1 MSAKA
6 AREIKKKSI
15 EEQEKTFEDM
25 WTNPMKKPFLEKVVL
40 NIGVG
45 AGGEELER
53 AVTVL
58 QTISGKTPVKTLSK
72 KNVKEFNLR
81 IGRPIG
87 TMVTVREQNAEKLL
101 KRLFVVNNDKM
112 LKKSFDNYGN
122 FGFGITEHITI
133 PGVEYDNVIGIWG
146 LDVVGRIVRPGMR
159 VKFRRKSKAKVS
171 KHHYVSRVEA
181 QYFLKKKFGVE
192 IVDKLDLDY
201 I

>member
-1 MSAKA
+1 MSAKT
-6 AREIKKKSI
+6 ARETKKKSI
-15 EEQEKTFEDM
+15 EEQEKTFEEM

-159 VKFRRKSKAKVS
+159 VKFRRKSKAKVP

>member
-1 MSAKA
+1 MSTRA

-15 EEQEKTFEDM
+15 KEQEDTFEEM
-25 WTNPMKKPFLEKVVL
+25 WAYSMKKPYLEKVVL

-53 AVTVL
+53 AATVL

-87 TMVTVREQNAEKLL
+87 TMVTVRNKDAEKLL
-101 KRLFVVNNDKM
+101 KRLLVVNNDKF
-112 LKKSFDNYGN
+112 LRKSFDNYGN

-159 VKFRRKSKAKVS
+159 VKYRRKSRAKVP
-171 KHHYVSRVEA
+171 KHHYVSRIEA
-181 QYFLKKKFGVE
+181 QYFLKKNFGVE
-192 IVDKLDLDY
+192 IVDKLELDY